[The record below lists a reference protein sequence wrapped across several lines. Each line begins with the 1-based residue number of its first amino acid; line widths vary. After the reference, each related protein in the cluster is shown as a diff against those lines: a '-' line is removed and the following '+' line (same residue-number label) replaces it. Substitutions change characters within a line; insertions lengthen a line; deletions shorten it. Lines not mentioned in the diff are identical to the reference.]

1 LHPSQL
7 VRSAREFMK
16 EFQKVAQG
24 LRNNVT
30 NDQEIMVL
38 RWKKLLVGMIKINWD
53 AIVDTNK
60 KEDGSG
66 DNS

>member
-1 LHPSQL
+1 MVHRRYFLHPSQL

-30 NDQEIMVL
+30 NDQANRMLSWE
-38 RWKKLLVGMIKINWD
+38 KPSKGTIKINYD
-53 AIVDTNK
+53 IIVDK
-60 KEDGSG
+60 K
-66 DNS
+66 

>member
-1 LHPSQL
+1 
-7 VRSAREFMK
+7 MK